1 MTVQPAGAV
10 PRSRGLVGRIASAGW
25 LVAVW
30 LLLWDSTSVFH
41 VLSGVL
47 VAAVVLAVFR
57 IPREPSTGRLSP
69 VALAALLGYLAVDL
83 VVSSGRVVWEA
94 VRPGP
99 VRLSSVVEVPLLHSR
114 SDALM
119 ALIVNAIGVTPG
131 SLVVEVDIDA
141 GVLHLHKLAADTDAE
156 RERLRRHVLRVER
169 LAVQALGS
177 PEERATVRA
186 AEAAAVEAP
195 GTAS

>member
-1 MTVQPAGAV
+1 MTRVAM
-10 PRSRGLVGRIASAGW
+10 IGW

-30 LLLWDSTSVFH
+30 LLLWDSTSVLH

-69 VALAALLGYLAVDL
+69 RALAALLGYLAVDL

-99 VRLSSVVEVPLLHSR
+99 VRLSSVVQVPLLHSG
-114 SDALM
+114 SDALL

-131 SLVVEVDIDA
+131 SLVIEVDIDA
-141 GVLHLHKLAADTDAE
+141 GVLHLHQLAADTDAE
-156 RERLRRHVLRVER
+156 RARLRRHVLRIER
-169 LAVQALGS
+169 LAVQAIGS
-177 PEERATVRA
+177 PAERAGVRA
-186 AEAAAVEAP
+186 AEAAAADAARV
-195 GTAS
+195 AS